1 MNFRSEGDG
10 FSKPAKSSNS
20 KPSKDLL
27 DLDFGNPVAQPPP
40 PQRTGKT
47 ETPLKIGYNGIYQND
62 LFLVISS
69 FSSLLSYE
77 FTEAS
82 TVKDSEIDS
91 QDRYENTTLSSDF
104 DKEGFSDAFSD
115 FDKELKQ
122 EIDAIKKGLD
132 VTELGTSSFSML
144 VASLTL
150 VLFLKVQVFKK
161 AT

>member
-1 MNFRSEGDG
+1 MNFSSEGDG

-47 ETPLKIGYNGIYQND
+47 KTPLKVNFNGLYQKH
-62 LFLVISS
+62 LFLVILSL
-69 FSSLLSYE
+69 SSLFSYK

-82 TVKDSEIDS
+82 TVKDSEIYS
-91 QDRYENTTLSSDF
+91 QDRYENTTLFSDF

-115 FDKELKQ
+115 FVKE
-122 EIDAIKKGLD
+122 
-132 VTELGTSSFSML
+132 
-144 VASLTL
+144 
-150 VLFLKVQVFKK
+150 FK
-161 AT
+161 

>member
-1 MNFRSEGDG
+1 MNFSSEGDG

-47 ETPLKIGYNGIYQND
+47 KTPLKIGYNGIYQNN
-62 LFLVISS
+62 LFLVILSL
-69 FSSLLSYE
+69 SSLFSYE

-82 TVKDSEIDS
+82 IVKDSEIDS
-91 QDRYENTTLSSDF
+91 QDRYENTTLFSDF

-115 FDKELKQ
+115 FVKEFKQ
-122 EIDAIKKGLD
+122 EMDAKKGGLD
-132 VTELGTSSFSML
+132 VAELGTSSFLML
-144 VASLTL
+144 SAH
-150 VLFLKVQVFKK
+150 
-161 AT
+161 

>member
-1 MNFRSEGDG
+1 MNFSSEGDG

-47 ETPLKIGYNGIYQND
+47 ETPLKSGYTGIYQKH
-62 LFLVISS
+62 LFLVILS
-69 FSSLLSYE
+69 LSYLFSYK

-91 QDRYENTTLSSDF
+91 QD
-104 DKEGFSDAFSD
+104 
-115 FDKELKQ
+115 
-122 EIDAIKKGLD
+122 
-132 VTELGTSSFSML
+132 
-144 VASLTL
+144 
-150 VLFLKVQVFKK
+150 
-161 AT
+161 